1 MDIQAQPVA
10 GTDLTLMDISETCR
24 FFGGA
29 NSPLNPATLY
39 RGVKSGKY
47 PAPVK
52 IGQGTSRWVRGECEA
67 ALRKMIADRDANKAA

>member
-1 MDIQAQPVA
+1 MDIQPQSAA
-10 GTDLTLMDISETCR
+10 SEDLTLMDVGETCR
-24 FFGGA
+24 FFGGS

-39 RGVKSGKY
+39 RGIKSGKY

-67 ALRKMIADRDANKAA
+67 ALRKMIAERDAKAA

>member
-1 MDIQAQPVA
+1 MSMPAEN
-10 GTDLTLMDISETCR
+10 TDQLALMDVGETCR

-29 NSPLNPATLY
+29 ANPLNPSTLY

-52 IGQGTSRWVRGECEA
+52 IGQGTSRWVRTECED
-67 ALRKMIADRDANKAA
+67 ALRKMIAERDRKAA